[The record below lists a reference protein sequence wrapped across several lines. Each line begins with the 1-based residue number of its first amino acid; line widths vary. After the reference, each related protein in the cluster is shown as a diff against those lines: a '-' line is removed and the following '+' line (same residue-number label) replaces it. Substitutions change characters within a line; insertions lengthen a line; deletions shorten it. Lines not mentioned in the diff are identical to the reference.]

1 MEHPKGVYA
10 ISLIEMWERFSFF
23 IFCGILVLYMIEV
36 LHFSMPFAS
45 ILYGIIVGAGYLLQL
60 VTGQIT
66 DTYFGNRKA
75 IMVGS
80 ILMLASQL
88 IFAFDASL
96 YNLSISI
103 PTHSSFLFTYP
114 EIIFLIGVV
123 FISLGGSFIKVSAT
137 SFISLFYKDQ
147 ESLLDAAYTLFYMV
161 FNIGS
166 FFAPLALGLV
176 VGVHDPSLYQYGFII
191 GAIANLIGLV
201 TFLVVK
207 DRYLSS
213 QDGEP
218 LGVRPISKEIKRDL
232 GDDINKKLS
241 KIEIDRI
248 KASVIILVV
257 VIMLCAAIEQ
267 ISTSMLI
274 LVMNYV
280 NNTVPFINYTLSPQM
295 YISLNPFFVVLLSP
309 IFIKIFSM
317 LNHRN
322 KEPSSI
328 GKMTIGLFAIFISYL
343 ILLIPTYFSHGKINM
358 LWIVLFNFTLVI
370 AELFIS
376 PIALSLISKLAPVKH
391 ASLMIGTFYAATA
404 VSALLAGVF
413 ASAFPEKPGVVN
425 SLFGLIPIPNLA
437 SFIWIFVI
445 LSGLLLIIWTLS
457 RNRIKKLM
465 HGVE

>member
-1 MEHPKGVYA
+1 
-10 ISLIEMWERFSFF
+10 
-23 IFCGILVLYMIEV
+23 
-36 LHFSMPFAS
+36 
-45 ILYGIIVGAGYLLQL
+45 
-60 VTGQIT
+60 
-66 DTYFGNRKA
+66 
-75 IMVGS
+75 
-80 ILMLASQL
+80 
-88 IFAFDASL
+88 
-96 YNLSISI
+96 
-103 PTHSSFLFTYP
+103 
-114 EIIFLIGVV
+114 
-123 FISLGGSFIKVSAT
+123 
-137 SFISLFYKDQ
+137 
-147 ESLLDAAYTLFYMV
+147 
-161 FNIGS
+161 
-166 FFAPLALGLV
+166 
-176 VGVHDPSLYQYGFII
+176 
-191 GAIANLIGLV
+191 
-201 TFLVVK
+201 
-207 DRYLSS
+207 
-213 QDGEP
+213 
-218 LGVRPISKEIKRDL
+218 
-232 GDDINKKLS
+232 
-241 KIEIDRI
+241 
-248 KASVIILVV
+248 
-257 VIMLCAAIEQ
+257 
-267 ISTSMLI
+267 
-274 LVMNYV
+274 
-280 NNTVPFINYTLSPQM
+280 M
-295 YISLNPFFVVLLSP
+295 YISLNPLFVVLLSP

-343 ILLIPTYFSHGKINM
+343 ILLIPAYFSHGKINM